1 MDLNIY
7 IYIYVGC
14 FEFWKDM
21 DELELDDTFRCELIN
36 DIIVKWRFSIRI
48 DKLRITFS
56 W

>member
-1 MDLNIY
+1 
-7 IYIYVGC
+7 
-14 FEFWKDM
+14 M

-48 DKLRITFS
+48 DKLWIMFS